1 MSVIIYI
8 MRHGI
13 AEENA
18 ASGDDADRRLTP
30 EGRRKVVEVAR
41 GLKTLDV
48 KPNAILSSP
57 LPRALETATLA
68 GSVLDADL
76 DVETLLTLGPG
87 YDALATLNSLPSG
100 LRESI
105 MLVGHQ
111 PHLGELASCLLTGS
125 QSLVPLPFKKGAVA
139 AIQVAALPPRSAGV
153 LQWFLSPRQLRGL
166 A

>member
-1 MSVIIYI
+1 MVVYI

-13 AEENA
+13 AEVD
-18 ASGDDADRRLTP
+18 SGSGEDADRRLTP

-41 GLKTLDV
+41 GLKSLAV
-48 KPNAILSSP
+48 KPAAIFSSP

-68 GSVLDADL
+68 ASVLDADL
-76 DVETLLTLGPG
+76 DVETMLALGPG
-87 YDALATLNSLPSG
+87 YDAQTTINSMPAQRG
-100 LRESI
+100 ESV

-125 QSLVPLPFKKGAVA
+125 QSLVPLPFKKGGVA
-139 AIQVAALPPRSAGV
+139 AIEVAALPPRSAGV
-153 LQWFLSPRQLRGL
+153 LRWFLTPKQLRAL